1 MLNTAANPIPD
12 IILASKSPR
21 RIRMLKEQQID
32 FMAVDS
38 GVDENTVSAACPE
51 ALVQKLAVSKAG
63 AVSADYPD
71 RWVIGADSVVVVDGR
86 VLNKPD
92 SREHARR
99 MLIQLSGNTH
109 RVMTGFAVIRQTV
122 GHRFADVVVSEV
134 TFKKLNNQEIDWY
147 TGLREPYDKAGG
159 YAIQGIGAFM
169 VKRINGSYTNVVGLP
184 LAEVLDHLAACGA
197 LHRIKNRDHEPA
209 AGGRAENE
217 S

>member
-1 MLNTAANPIPD
+1 MLNNAANPIPK

-21 RIRMLKEQQID
+21 RIRMLKSQQID
-32 FMAVDS
+32 FIAVDS
-38 GVDENTVSAACPE
+38 GVDEN
-51 ALVQKLAVSKAG
+51 
-63 AVSADYPD
+63 AVSAPGPEELVRKLAIFKAEAVAAEYPD
-71 RWVIGADSVVVVDGR
+71 CWVIGADSVVVVDGR

-92 SREHARR
+92 SREHARQ
-99 MLIQLSGNTH
+99 MLIQLSGRTH

-122 GHRFADVVVSEV
+122 GHRFADVVISEV
-134 TFKKLNNQEIDWY
+134 SFKKLDNKEVEWY
-147 TGLREPYDKAGG
+147 TGLKEPYDKAGG

-197 LHRIKNRDHEPA
+197 LHRTGNRDHKPA
-209 AGGRAENE
+209 AGGRTADE

>member
-1 MLNTAANPIPD
+1 MLNTAKNQIPD

-51 ALVQKLAVSKAG
+51 GLVKKLAVSKAW
-63 AVSADYPD
+63 AVSADHPD

-92 SREHARR
+92 SREHARQ
-99 MLIQLSGNTH
+99 MLIQLSGRTH

-122 GHRFADVVVSEV
+122 GHRFADVVISEV
-134 TFKKLNNQEIDWY
+134 SFKTLGNEEIDWY
-147 TGLREPYDKAGG
+147 TGLSEPYDKAGS
-159 YAIQGIGAFM
+159 YAVQGIGAFM

-184 LAEVLDHLAACGA
+184 LAEVLNHLAACGA
-197 LHRIKNRDHEPA
+197 LHRIKNLDHEPA
-209 AGGRAENE
+209 TGGRAESE

>member
-51 ALVQKLAVSKAG
+51 ALVQKLAEFKTET
-63 AVSADYPD
+63 VSADYPD
-71 RWVIGADSVVVVDGR
+71 CWVIGADSVVVVDGL
-86 VLNKPD
+86 VLNKPN

-99 MLIQLSGNTH
+99 MLIQLSGRTH

-122 GHRFADVVVSEV
+122 GHRFADVVISDVR
-134 TFKKLNNQEIDWY
+134 FKKLGNEEIDWY

-169 VKRINGSYTNVVGLP
+169 VKRLNGSYTNVVGLP

-197 LHRIKNRDHEPA
+197 LHRIKNRNHEPA

>member
-38 GVDENTVSAACPE
+38 GVDETTVSAANPE
-51 ALVQKLAVSKAG
+51 ELVLKLAVYKAE
-63 AVSADYPD
+63 AVSADYTD

-92 SREHARR
+92 SREHARQ
-99 MLIQLSGNTH
+99 MLIQLSNRTH

-122 GHRFADVVVSEV
+122 GHRFADVVISEV
-134 TFKKLNNQEIDWY
+134 SFKKLGNEEIDWY
-147 TGLREPYDKAGG
+147 TGLKEPYDKAGG
-159 YAIQGIGAFM
+159 YAIQGVGAFM
-169 VKRINGSYTNVVGLP
+169 IKSINGSYTNVVGLP
-184 LAEVLDHLAACGA
+184 LSEVLDHLAACGA
-197 LHRIKNRDHEPA
+197 LHRIKD
-209 AGGRAENE
+209 
-217 S
+217 